1 MIRGVTAAVARS
13 VTVSLA
19 IASTVPRVEATEQ
32 AAPPELSAAT
42 RPATPDGRERFVPA
56 GDLVLDRWTG
66 LQWSRCSVGQ
76 RWVEETRSCI
86 GLPGKVWYRE
96 ARALESR
103 AWRVPT
109 VAELRTLYDDAGAQ
123 LLDPL
128 AFPDSPRTWFW
139 AVGPRGEAAAWGVPC
154 DADGGNDSCYQSD
167 SRAVRLVRRRIGP
180 K

>member
-1 MIRGVTAAVARS
+1 M
-13 VTVSLA
+13 
-19 IASTVPRVEATEQ
+19 
-32 AAPPELSAAT
+32 
-42 RPATPDGRERFVPA
+42 PA
-56 GDLVLDRWTG
+56 GDVVLDRWTG

-76 RWVEETRSCI
+76 RWVEEPRSCI
-86 GLPGKVWYRE
+86 GLPRKVWYRE

-109 VAELRTLYDDAGAQ
+109 VAELRTLYDDAGVL
-123 LLDPL
+123 LLDPV